1 MTIRNSTQYIH
12 AHAHTHIYII
22 SYKYTVHIYI
32 YYVGVFKAWNHNLHP
47 TLLLQPA
54 LLVHPALV
62 LHPPSLGPAGSSS
75 GCAAIAPMHS
85 VWRQGPATWP
95 FSSCNCIK
103 SDLPPLTGHNQKGQK
118 DRTVICQYFRNGFY
132 FFFSLPGLALTTNS
146 GHLWL
151 FFCKHHF
158 DSLRGLTMAR
168 CSPWNQIMITQ
179 PNNEHMLDGWYCHVW
194 RLKSL
199 YGYGLSH

>member
-1 MTIRNSTQYIH
+1 MWLYAIVRNTYM
-12 AHAHTHIYII
+12 HTHRHTHTHIYIYII

-47 TLLLQPA
+47 ALLLQPA
-54 LLVHPALV
+54 LLVHPAMV
-62 LHPPSLGPAGSSS
+62 LHPALPLPSLGPAGSSS

-85 VWRQGPATWP
+85 VRRQGPATWP

-132 FFFSLPGLALTTNS
+132 FFFLSPGACSNYKLWTSLVIFLQAPF
-146 GHLWL
+146 W
-151 FFCKHHF
+151 HF
-158 DSLRGLTMAR
+158 EGVDNG
-168 CSPWNQIMITQ
+168 
-179 PNNEHMLDGWYCHVW
+179 
-194 RLKSL
+194 
-199 YGYGLSH
+199 